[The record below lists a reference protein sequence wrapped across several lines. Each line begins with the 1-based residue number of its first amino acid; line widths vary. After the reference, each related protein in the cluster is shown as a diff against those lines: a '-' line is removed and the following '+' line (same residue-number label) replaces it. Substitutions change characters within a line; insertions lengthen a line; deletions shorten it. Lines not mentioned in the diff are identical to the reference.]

1 MAKKIQEKERIEGQQ
16 QRLMEEKQSH
26 AAALEK
32 LKIKHEKKE
41 TATATMRSE
50 IIKYKQEQASVIG
63 IKASETLEKVK
74 SKSKQDQ
81 ASLLHEIKER
91 EAKERVR
98 REEKVTAER
107 AKVDKFFAADLA
119 MFQALS
125 KK

>member
-50 IIKYKQEQASVIG
+50 IIKYK
-63 IKASETLEKVK
+63 
-74 SKSKQDQ
+74 
-81 ASLLHEIKER
+81 
-91 EAKERVR
+91 
-98 REEKVTAER
+98 
-107 AKVDKFFAADLA
+107 
-119 MFQALS
+119 
-125 KK
+125 